1 MPETRYCHNCGEACG
16 WEDRFCTS
24 CRAELRPTV
33 SRPSGGMRSGSS
45 VPDPRDALASM
56 QTELGLP
63 TGSLLADRYKIL
75 KELGAGG
82 MGRVY
87 LAEDQKLAIPV
98 AVKVLRDILKQDP
111 GSVKRLVAEAK
122 ASILLSH
129 PNIVRLHNFE
139 DGETAKFLVMEY
151 VEGETLAHKIA
162 REGKISEEDA
172 RRIGAEVCKGLE
184 LAHQKKVIHRD
195 MKPGNVLLGKDGSV
209 KIADFGIARLCR
221 DSMSRL
227 TSQQD
232 SGTLLYMAPEQLDGE
247 SGEASDIYSFG
258 VMLYEMLAG
267 DPPFLSGEITAQ
279 IRYKAPKEIAGLSPA
294 MSRIVMKCL
303 EKKPE
308 NRFASVKELRE
319 ELDGTAGQRRALQAE
334 TGPRAEMFR
343 NSGARA
349 FNEGNYAEAVT
360 LWEQALALKPGDPDL
375 TASLKRAR
383 EAQANAGKTGVTQP
397 GVGGS
402 GTAPIPPSEPDRQQ
416 RIDAL
421 KTKGNDSYNA
431 GRFGEAIAAWQEALQ
446 LNPADTSL
454 NEMLAAAR
462 KQVDLV
468 IQEAERKKAAQALQ
482 QWTEDVMARVNGLM
496 QKGTYAEAANLLRQ
510 ALQRVPGHAQITEQ
524 LARVRQLMASPVVP
538 GGETP
543 IVLPKKPAKSR
554 KMLWITVGIIAAV
567 FLVAAFFVAVINEMG
582 PGSSGLGGK
591 PGTNE
596 TGTRSSDLTGSW
608 IYTLIAPGVRIN
620 GQVMISGSDEQLY
633 LRSSATYMWPGPD
646 GMLHQV
652 TEAINYEGSFNGQSL
667 FMECV
672 GGAVQMAGYPPTA
685 PQGVGTEIT
694 LVVSPDRRSMQ
705 GQVPLGPAVG
715 SLSMRKQ

>member
-1 MPETRYCHNCGEACG
+1 MPETRFCHNCGEACG

-24 CRAELRPTV
+24 CRTELRPTV
-33 SRPSGGMRSGSS
+33 SRPSGGMRSGST

-162 REGKISEEDA
+162 REGKITEEDA

-267 DPPFLSGEITAQ
+267 DPPFISGEITAQ
-279 IRYKAPKEIAGLSPA
+279 IRYKAPKEIEGISPA

-308 NRFASVKELRE
+308 NRFASVKELCE
-319 ELDGTAGQRRALQAE
+319 ELDGTAEQRRALQAE
-334 TGPRAEMFR
+334 TGPRAELFR
-343 NSGARA
+343 HSGAKA
-349 FNEGNYAEAVT
+349 FNEGNYAEAI
-360 LWEQALALKPGDPDL
+360 ALLGTGAGAEARRPGSDRI
-375 TASLKRAR
+375 AEAR
-383 EAQANAGKTGVTQP
+383 SRGTGQSGRRESGHHP
-397 GVGGS
+397 AARCGG
-402 GTAPIPPSEPDRQQ
+402 GTVPIPPSEPDRQQ

-421 KTKGNDSYNA
+421 KAKGNDAYNA

-446 LNPADTSL
+446 INPADTSL

-462 KQVDLV
+462 KQADLV

-482 QWTEDVMARVNGLM
+482 QWTDDVMARVNGLM
-496 QKGTYAEAANLLRQ
+496 QKGTYAEAANLLQQ

-524 LARVRQLMASPVVP
+524 LARVRQLMAPPVG
-538 GGETP
+538 GGETH
-543 IVLPKKPAKSR
+543 IVPPKKPAKSR
-554 KMLWITVGIIAAV
+554 KKLWMAVGIACR
-567 FLVAAFFVAVINEMG
+567 
-582 PGSSGLGGK
+582 GLFRAGHHRHAHRFHQLYQ
-591 PGTNE
+591 E
-596 TGTRSSDLTGSW
+596 TGFG
-608 IYTLIAPGVRIN
+608 
-620 GQVMISGSDEQLY
+620 
-633 LRSSATYMWPGPD
+633 
-646 GMLHQV
+646 
-652 TEAINYEGSFNGQSL
+652 
-667 FMECV
+667 
-672 GGAVQMAGYPPTA
+672 
-685 PQGVGTEIT
+685 
-694 LVVSPDRRSMQ
+694 
-705 GQVPLGPAVG
+705 
-715 SLSMRKQ
+715 RKIGCR

>member
-24 CRAELRPTV
+24 CRTELRPTI
-33 SRPSGGMRSGSS
+33 SRPSGGMRSGST

-98 AVKVLRDILKQDP
+98 AIKVLRDILKQDP

-162 REGKISEEDA
+162 REGKITEEDA

-258 VMLYEMLAG
+258 IMLYEMLAG
-267 DPPFLSGEITAQ
+267 DPPFVSGEITAQ
-279 IRYKAPKEIAGLSPA
+279 IRYKAPKEIEGLSPA
-294 MSRIVMKCL
+294 MSRMVMKCL
-303 EKKPE
+303 EKKPQ

-343 NSGARA
+343 NSGAKA
-349 FNEGNYAEAVT
+349 FNEGNYTEAIA
-360 LWEQALALKPGDPDL
+360 LWDQALALKPGDPDL
-375 TASLKRAR
+375 TESLRRAR
-383 EAQANAGKTGVTQP
+383 EAQANAAKTGITQP
-397 GVGGS
+397 RVGGG
-402 GTAPIPPSEPDRQQ
+402 GTAPISPSEPDRQQ

-421 KTKGNDSYNA
+421 KAKGNDAYNG

-446 LNPADTSL
+446 INPADTSL
-454 NEMLAAAR
+454 NEMLTAAR
-462 KQVDLV
+462 RQADLV

-482 QWTEDVMARVNGLM
+482 QWSDDVMARVNGLM
-496 QKGTYAEAANLLRQ
+496 QKASYVEAANLLQQ
-510 ALQRVPGHAQITEQ
+510 ALQRVPGHAHITEQ
-524 LARVRQLMASPVVP
+524 LARVRQLLVPPVG

-543 IVLPKKPAKSR
+543 KVPPKQPAKSR
-554 KMLWITVGIIAAV
+554 KKLWITVGIIAAV
-567 FLVAAFFVAVINEMG
+567 FLVVVFFMAVINEMG
-582 PGSSGLGGK
+582 
-591 PGTNE
+591 
-596 TGTRSSDLTGSW
+596 TGSSDLAGGW
-608 IYTLIAPGVRIN
+608 IYTLLAPGVRID
-620 GQVMISGSDEQLY
+620 GQVMISGSNDQLY

-646 GMLHQV
+646 GMPHQV
-652 TEAINYEGSFNGQSL
+652 TEAIDYEGSFNGQSL

-672 GGAVQMAGYPPTA
+672 GGSVQMSGYPPTA

-694 LVVSPDRRSMQ
+694 LAVSPDKRSMQ
-705 GQVPLGPAVG
+705 GQVPLGPVVG
-715 SLSMRKQ
+715 TLSLRKQ